1 MERSYNIGVL
11 FADQA
16 NNGLKQDYFA
26 GILDS
31 FKKTVEAKGYNIS
44 FLNCC
49 KENEN
54 RKTYLE
60 QAKYRNFDG
69 IVIACIEYDDAEV
82 VELLNSGIPI
92 VTVDQEIDNIQAV
105 KSDNVE
111 GIKKLVRYLA
121 EMGHKRIA
129 FITGD
134 DNTVTQIRV
143 KGFLEICEEMGI
155 QVPDEYIL
163 KSQYRNMRKA
173 TYQTEQLL
181 KLENPPSCIL
191 YSDDYAAIGGINVL
205 HARGMEIPEDIS
217 VTGYDGIDIL
227 SQYEPRLTTVRQN
240 TEKIGQVAAEKLI
253 ECIENPGQ
261 TEKETIIVETELEK
275 GRTVGR
281 VFY

>member
-82 VELLNSGIPI
+82 VELLNSGVPI

-134 DNTVTQIRV
+134 DNTGTQ
-143 KGFLEICEEMGI
+143 
-155 QVPDEYIL
+155 
-163 KSQYRNMRKA
+163 S
-173 TYQTEQLL
+173 
-181 KLENPPSCIL
+181 
-191 YSDDYAAIGGINVL
+191 
-205 HARGMEIPEDIS
+205 
-217 VTGYDGIDIL
+217 
-227 SQYEPRLTTVRQN
+227 
-240 TEKIGQVAAEKLI
+240 
-253 ECIENPGQ
+253 
-261 TEKETIIVETELEK
+261 
-275 GRTVGR
+275 
-281 VFY
+281 

>member
-11 FADQA
+11 FADQS
-16 NNGLKQDYFA
+16 NNGLTHDYFA
-26 GILDS
+26 GILDN
-31 FKKTVEAKGYNIS
+31 FKRTVEAKGYTLS

-49 KENEN
+49 KEGVN

-60 QAKYRNFDG
+60 QIKYRNYDG

-82 VELLNSGIPI
+82 IELLHSGIPI
-92 VTVDQEIDNIQAV
+92 VTIDQEIDNIAAV
-105 KSDNVE
+105 KSDNIQ
-111 GIKKLVRYLA
+111 GIKKLVHYLG

-129 FITGD
+129 YITGD
-134 DNTVTQIRV
+134 DNTVTSIRLQS
-143 KGFLEICEEMGI
+143 FLEACAEIGVE
-155 QVPDEYIL
+155 VPEEYIR
-163 KSQYRNMRKA
+163 SSEYRNMRKA

-191 YSDDYAAIGGINVL
+191 YSDDFAAIGGINVL
-205 HARGMEIPEDIS
+205 RARGLEIPEDIS
-217 VTGYDGIDIL
+217 VTGYDGIHIL

-240 TEKIGQVAAEKLI
+240 TVKIGQVAAEKLMD
-253 ECIENPGQ
+253 CIENPLQ
-261 TEKETIIVETELEK
+261 TVKETIVIETELEK

>member
-82 VELLNSGIPI
+82 VELLNSGVPI

-143 KGFLEICEEMGI
+143 KGFLETCEEMGI

-261 TEKETIIVETELEK
+261 TDKETIIVETELEK